1 MISLVAAMTKE
12 RVIGIGNRLPWH
24 MGSESKH
31 YEDIVRGKTII
42 MGRRVY
48 MATKRNGR
56 LIGLHNIVLTRSGM
70 YAKGVDVCHSLDEAI
85 SKGFEYGPDIYI
97 IGGEGVFK
105 DAISKA
111 DTMQLS
117 FIKSDYPG
125 DRFFPEFSE
134 SEWEEKSR
142 EDFPEFEYVVY
153 VRKVARD

>member
-1 MISLVAAMTKE
+1 MISLVAAMTRK

-24 MGSESKH
+24 IESESKH

-48 MATKRNGR
+48 LATKRNGR
-56 LIGLHNIVLTRSGM
+56 LQGLHNIVLTRSGM
-70 YAKGVDVCHSLDEAI
+70 YAEDLDICHSLDEAI

-97 IGGEGVFK
+97 IGGESVFK

-111 DTMQLS
+111 DTMLLS
-117 FIKSDYPG
+117 FIKSDYQG
-125 DRFFPEFSE
+125 DRFFPKFSE
-134 SEWEEKSR
+134 SEWEAKSR

-153 VRKVARD
+153 VRKASRA